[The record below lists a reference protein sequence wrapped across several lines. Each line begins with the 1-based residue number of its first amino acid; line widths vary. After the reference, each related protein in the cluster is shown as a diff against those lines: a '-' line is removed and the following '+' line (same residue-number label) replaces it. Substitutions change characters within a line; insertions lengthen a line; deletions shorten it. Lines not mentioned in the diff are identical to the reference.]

1 MEMGSVASDSGK
13 KPPPQHHQ
21 PKDDVPKPKGVEFA
35 SNILNP
41 LNDMGPPQALC
52 SALLLAANAAC
63 QPNSNSLGFSEQ
75 QSSDV
80 EAHVD
85 TDDCCDRSIDDA
97 ESEVSTLHS
106 QEDDASHKDCN
117 LDESERIR
125 PDGGMKSDSQH
136 SLNLPLQRFQQGQ
149 VDLSHLTDNPN
160 FPPLQHAEE
169 RADDWSNSRSHS
181 RSPSR
186 SPSPSSTKSK
196 CSRSRSRSR
205 SPDMA
210 ICQQANRPSW
220 YRGEREPQPP
230 QAANVDME
238 DAVTEE
244 PKYRVDFTAK

>member
-1 MEMGSVASDSGK
+1 MGSVASDGGK

-21 PKDDVPKPKGVEFA
+21 SKDDVKPKGVEFA

-41 LNDMGPPQALC
+41 LNDLGPPTALC

-63 QPNSNSLGFSEQ
+63 QSNSNSLGFRQ
-75 QSSDV
+75 QSDV

-85 TDDCCDRSIDDA
+85 TDDCCDRSIDA

-106 QEDDASHKDCN
+106 QEDDASHN
-117 LDESERIR
+117 LDESERNR
-125 PDGGMKSDSQH
+125 PSGGTKSDSQH
-136 SLNLPLQRFQQGQ
+136 SLPLQRFQQGQ
-149 VDLSHLTDNPN
+149 VDLSHLSSLSHEHLTDNPN

-186 SPSPSSTKSK
+186 STSPSSSTKSK
-196 CSRSRSRSR
+196 CSRSRSRSK
-205 SPDMA
+205 SP

-220 YRGEREPQPP
+220 YREKESQPP
-230 QAANVDME
+230 QAANADME
-238 DAVTEE
+238 DADTEE
-244 PKYRVDFTAK
+244 PKYRVDFSSKIE

>member
-1 MEMGSVASDSGK
+1 MEMGSVASDGK

-21 PKDDVPKPKGVEFA
+21 PKDETDVKPKGVEFA

-63 QPNSNSLGFSEQ
+63 QPNSNSLGFNQ
-75 QSSDV
+75 QSDV

-125 PDGGMKSDSQH
+125 PDGGMKSDS
-136 SLNLPLQRFQQGQ
+136 LNLPLQRFQQGQ

-186 SPSPSSTKSK
+186 SPSPSSIRSK
-196 CSRSRSRSR
+196 CSRSRSRSP
-205 SPDMA
+205 SDMA

-220 YRGEREPQPP
+220 YRERELKPP
-230 QAANVDME
+230 QAANADME
-238 DAVTEE
+238 DANTEE
-244 PKYRVDFTAK
+244 PKYRVDFSSKIE

>member
-1 MEMGSVASDSGK
+1 MGSVASDGGGK

-21 PKDDVPKPKGVEFA
+21 QKDDIPKPKGVEFA

-41 LNDMGPPQALC
+41 MNDMGPPQALC

-63 QPNSNSLGFSEQ
+63 QPNSNSLRFNREQ
-75 QSSDV
+75 QSDV

-85 TDDCCDRSIDDA
+85 TDDCCDRSIDDP

-125 PDGGMKSDSQH
+125 PDGGIKSDSQH

-196 CSRSRSRSR
+196 CSRSRSRS
-205 SPDMA
+205 PNDMA

-220 YRGEREPQPP
+220 YIERESQPS
-230 QAANVDME
+230 QAANADME
-238 DAVTEE
+238 DADTEE
-244 PKYRVDFTAK
+244 PTYRVDFSSKIE

>member
-1 MEMGSVASDSGK
+1 MITRI
-13 KPPPQHHQ
+13 
-21 PKDDVPKPKGVEFA
+21 F
-35 SNILNP
+35 
-41 LNDMGPPQALC
+41 QALC

-75 QSSDV
+75 QQSDV

-85 TDDCCDRSIDDA
+85 TDDCCDRSIDA

-106 QEDDASHKDCN
+106 QEDDASHKDSN

-136 SLNLPLQRFQQGQ
+136 SLPLQRFQQGQ
-149 VDLSHLTDNPN
+149 VDLSHLSSLSHEHLTDNPN

-186 SPSPSSTKSK
+186 SPSPSSTRSK
-196 CSRSRSRSR
+196 CSRSRSRSK
-205 SPDMA
+205 SPRA
-210 ICQQANRPSW
+210 ICQQSNRPSW
-220 YRGEREPQPP
+220 YRERGPQPP
-230 QAANVDME
+230 QAVMPSADNME
-238 DAVTEE
+238 DADTEE
-244 PKYRVDFTAK
+244 PRYRVDFSSNIE